1 MVIADSKGDRVQAI
15 TRHKEFEHW
24 KDFVVYNNVY
34 VLHNCHVY
42 DNDAGFK
49 TCDSPYKVVFG
60 SGTKFMKDDSITNIP
75 SHHFRFKS
83 FKEVQD
89 GKFKINLLYEII
101 GVLHEVVKTQTA
113 TSGRKPCTN
122 LILANESG
130 DMVDVTLWEAFS
142 TQLQNFIS
150 GRKEKGPIFLIL
162 THAQCKLGDNGRPTF
177 CNNWSGS
184 QLLINHNHPDV
195 ANFKSLF
202 KDIEN
207 SQAATQDFTQVS
219 SSSQLGKDDHFSNMS
234 QVKTIA
240 QMKLSQKDSYCI
252 TVGTTKKFNPN
263 QFGWYYESCS
273 KCTKSSRSMGEN
285 YTCSCG
291 ENVKVPI
298 ARYKVVIQVESEGHK
313 ADFVFWD
320 SECHSIIGTT
330 AEELRE
336 KMKKVGEDDPKIY
349 PIDLDKLLNLEF
361 AYKVKYQ
368 SYYRQASIN
377 QMTNDPTLIA
387 NIKLHMNLKH
397 PSQSVEIELKD
408 GTNAQK
414 ENTEC
419 SDSLVFASQSLS
431 ACGDNEFDITSNS
444 TPAKRLSAAIQVDDI
459 PSPPLTTTKRSSTK
473 NAKHVKLE

>member
-1 MVIADSKGDRVQAI
+1 
-15 TRHKEFEHW
+15 
-24 KDFVVYNNVY
+24 
-34 VLHNCHVY
+34 
-42 DNDAGFK
+42 
-49 TCDSPYKVVFG
+49 
-60 SGTKFMKDDSITNIP
+60 
-75 SHHFRFKS
+75 
-83 FKEVQD
+83 
-89 GKFKINLLYEII
+89 
-101 GVLHEVVKTQTA
+101 
-113 TSGRKPCTN
+113 
-122 LILANESG
+122 
-130 DMVDVTLWEAFS
+130 
-142 TQLQNFIS
+142 
-150 GRKEKGPIFLIL
+150 
-162 THAQCKLGDNGRPTF
+162 
-177 CNNWSGS
+177 
-184 QLLINHNHPDV
+184 
-195 ANFKSLF
+195 
-202 KDIEN
+202 
-207 SQAATQDFTQVS
+207 
-219 SSSQLGKDDHFSNMS
+219 MS

-291 ENVKVPI
+291 ENVKLPI

-320 SECHSIIGTT
+320 SECHGIIGTT

-336 KMKKVGEDDPKIY
+336 KMKK
-349 PIDLDKLLNLEF
+349 
-361 AYKVKYQ
+361 
-368 SYYRQASIN
+368 
-377 QMTNDPTLIA
+377 
-387 NIKLHMNLKH
+387 